1 MVAESKVY
9 GLLWGV
15 QRSVRYH
22 GRRRA
27 WFERLH
33 NITMVLAVFSTSGAA
48 VTVQLEEFAGWSTV
62 LTLVTGVFLA
72 TNIVIGF
79 ARRAAHHRLLGVRF
93 RDLEAK
99 LRPLRDLTEEH
110 YQELVAERLAIESEE
125 PPVKRLLDALCHYE
139 LKRATRRDLDAETAG
154 AIAAIPLWRR
164 MTAQWASQATYATQL
179 RP

>member
-1 MVAESKVY
+1 MVAKTKVY

-33 NITMVLAVFSTSGAA
+33 NTTMVLAVFSTSGAA
-48 VTVQLEEFAGWSTV
+48 VTVQVQQLETSSTV
-62 LTLVTGVFLA
+62 LTLVTGLLLA
-72 TNIVIGF
+72 TNIVVGF
-79 ARRAAHHRLLGVRF
+79 ARRAAHHRLLAVRF

-99 LRPLRDLTEEH
+99 LRPLRELSDEE
-110 YQELVAERLAIESEE
+110 YQEFLAERLAIESEE

-164 MTAQWASQATYATQL
+164 MAAQWASQATYATQL